1 MASKKGF
8 TFRPREP
15 GSDEESSHSNS
26 SATSESDDELEVDN
40 FDDTP
45 NSFKGLDR
53 DLPISEKQEKESVEG
68 VAKTPFSEPWEDS
81 DLIFVVEEEKFH
93 VHRQIMSIHS
103 PVFKAMFTS
112 VGFKEATATEIPLP
126 GKKADEF
133 LPFLKLLYV
142 TKYDE
147 VQLNQVEHVLKL
159 ADEYQAAGI
168 IDVCVKILKSEP
180 KSEGNAVKIL
190 QLATCTATVRRDE
203 RLFWVRERCYK
214 LIENMELKEIK
225 KGKAY
230 HNLEKG
236 SLERVLVK
244 RNERLETFIKDIY
257 PQFMGL
263 VECCLW
269 DSVKMTNITK
279 QMDSEITPCP
289 QHYQNRKA
297 KGNLLGRMKN
307 CSVCRRMITH
317 LVRNLKLSPLVGTPS
332 ESAKFK
338 YGGDYYFDEKVIAMI
353 QDFEKII
360 RV

>member
-1 MASKKGF
+1 M
-8 TFRPREP
+8 
-15 GSDEESSHSNS
+15 
-26 SATSESDDELEVDN
+26 
-40 FDDTP
+40 
-45 NSFKGLDR
+45 
-53 DLPISEKQEKESVEG
+53 
-68 VAKTPFSEPWEDS
+68 
-81 DLIFVVEEEKFH
+81 
-93 VHRQIMSIHS
+93 
-103 PVFKAMFTS
+103 
-112 VGFKEATATEIPLP
+112 
-126 GKKADEF
+126 
-133 LPFLKLLYV
+133 
-142 TKYDE
+142 
-147 VQLNQVEHVLKL
+147 EHVLKL

-168 IDVCVKILKSEP
+168 IDVCVKILKSER

-190 QLATCTATVRRDE
+190 QFATCTATVRRDE
-203 RLFWVRERCYK
+203 RLFWVRKRCYK

-269 DSVKMTNITK
+269 DSVTNITK
-279 QMDSEITPCP
+279 TMDSEITPCP

-297 KGNLLGRMKN
+297 KGNLLERMKN
-307 CSVCRRMITH
+307 CSVCRRMIAQ
-317 LVRNLKLSPLVGTPS
+317 LVRSLRLSQQTSTPFVNFQVGTPS

-338 YGGDYYFDEKVIAMI
+338 YGGDYYFDRKVIAMI